1 MKLLEL
7 LAKVQEWLKIGLDA
21 LRKLLLIGK
30 KADEAI
36 DEVEEELKGEEGE
49 GEGEAEGPPSRRGRQ

>member
-7 LAKVQEWLKIGLDA
+7 LAKVQEWLKVGLDW
-21 LRKLLLIGK
+21 LKKLALIGK

-36 DEVEEELKGEEGE
+36 DEVEEELQKEEGE
-49 GEGEAEGPPSRRGRQ
+49 GENPPSRRGRS

>member
-7 LAKVQEWLKIGLDA
+7 LAKAQDWLKVGLDV
-21 LRKLLLIGK
+21 LKKLLLIGK

-36 DEVEEELKGEEGE
+36 DEVEEELKEEKKE
-49 GEGEAEGPPSRRGRQ
+49 E